1 MPTSVSA
8 GTPVAPLEGAA
19 LARTLQPPAAG
30 SIVLRGCFSGIVAR
44 FIGVYEPSADSD
56 VVGGVVLTF
65 TQRLHPTQRSDRAAM
80 LSRRGDGTWHIEE
93 EWTPGLFRTVL
104 CTTTTDHGTYS
115 PLTLQVGG
123 RAGLFFFFCDWI
135 LRLHLMRLIK
145 CYAVCSGAC
154 LGGKGV
160 TAWRLSS

>member
-1 MPTSVSA
+1 MTEYSTTLINVLLLLLQCGIVPTSVSA

-123 RAGLFFFFCDWI
+123 RGVFF
-135 LRLHLMRLIK
+135 
-145 CYAVCSGAC
+145 V
-154 LGGKGV
+154 
-160 TAWRLSS
+160 

>member
-1 MPTSVSA
+1 MTEYSTTLINVFIIIIQCGIVPTSVSA

-123 RAGLFFFFCDWI
+123 R
-135 LRLHLMRLIK
+135 
-145 CYAVCSGAC
+145 GAFSFYRFW
-154 LGGKGV
+154 LDSFSF
-160 TAWRLSS
+160 L